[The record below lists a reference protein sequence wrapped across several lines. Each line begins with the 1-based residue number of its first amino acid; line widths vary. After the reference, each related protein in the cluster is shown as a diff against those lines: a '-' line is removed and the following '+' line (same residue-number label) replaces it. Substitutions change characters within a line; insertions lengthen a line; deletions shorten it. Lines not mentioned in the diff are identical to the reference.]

1 MAGRIDELPDPFANP
16 LDSLPDPFA
25 ADYKKPGVVLP
36 AVKRLGGRLVQSTGQ
51 ALEDLGVESAAGITQ
66 RGRNIQE
73 RNPAYV
79 QSLAELV
86 DRPAQFVGETL
97 ADTGAQVGTSALG
110 AKVGGIAGGLI
121 GGRLGGAPG
130 AKAGAKIGATFG
142 GSAPLALQP
151 YGGMRDEQADQGVD
165 DPGRAVAASVA
176 SAAVERLGLEKLAGK
191 LVGGEVAKLAPDAIR
206 AKEAG
211 MSALRGALV
220 EAPTEVIQTG
230 IERLGGYRPLW
241 DENALDEYG
250 LAAIGGVVGGA
261 GIGGGLGA
269 LTPREQAAPG
279 SEFSQGPQAGGP
291 PGTTPQQSGP
301 AGALPPPT
309 YTGSPGD
316 PAAEY
321 EAQRV
326 AMENRER
333 AEGLYSERA
342 AEEARR
348 QAAIDALAPQPGP
361 QPPLALPAPELADN
375 GVMAVG
381 PDGVARPQY
390 QGEAEQ
396 AAAARQQR
404 SIDMGLTPDV
414 VAAQQRRQSQAQ
426 DLATLAQQPN
436 AGPLTKAVGNNIDGT
451 SLGQQAPRLTGPG
464 ALEGELL
471 PPERREAPKKQALRD
486 QGLIDPENYQRAMGI
501 PMRPDVARRIA
512 EGLAA
517 KGVDSEVLPHPNKPG
532 MLMVVPK
539 QRREPSVPERDIT
552 QEASRVEVDSAEM
565 AQASDGRRSDQPQGG
580 ARALPA
586 QPASARGQA
595 DAGAAGADTGLRAG
609 EPAGNAEPQPKPS
622 LTNYER
628 ATRRAKETP
637 VSLTNPGQQANIART
652 TPTTQQAEAPAA
664 QESPG
669 DLIGESSPE
678 SIASLRALAESSDAA
693 RIDGVLENGRDK
705 AGNAMPD
712 WTPAGNGFE
721 ARQYVQDGQPVQ
733 EVRAPNG
740 AVAQRGLDS
749 NGRPYASLEADG
761 TLDEFLSGAPFAG
774 FQDFFGKKQAGA
786 DAAIAGPQAQESTT
800 PAVDDAPTSDIDTQI
815 AKAEIVIETMR
826 NTGRRA
832 EDDPRMVAAK
842 ERLRALKQ
850 VRDSA
855 ANAAAGPATTSATAE
870 DSSTVQ
876 PAAVTENTAS
886 VTANEGSV
894 TAPDP
899 AADIRRPDGKPFPNK
914 LAAGA
919 ARAKAGQKETHD
931 IVPVEGGFV
940 VRAKGQ
946 GEPASTPANAPR
958 RGEIGGKLAAGEV
971 VTTATGRQTTP
982 FPKVDASS
990 ERKLANSN
998 KRAER
1003 WLMENALAEAEA
1015 RGDNFNARS
1024 FRANL
1029 DKPQQADK
1037 DSAEQYL
1044 FGDEQPPVVPSILKP
1059 LTPAQEAPQADAQ
1072 DKAAPTLSVEA
1083 VRAALKADK
1092 ALRDAFRSK
1101 DGANDPSPE
1110 TGFAARFVQG
1120 WQDAAAGKPMDTRRI
1135 SKPSPE
1141 MREGGFNPV
1150 DSYRSGYL
1158 SQRDG
1163 SPTRARTLDP
1173 VTPPPSGAT
1182 PAATPANPDSG
1193 NAAADERTPRQI
1205 EREAYAFVISS
1216 ADLQAASADRT
1227 EFDKSVAEALRAGG
1241 YAQFADDAAFLD
1253 SAFKKASKLRRDAEL
1268 EKARDPAV
1276 YAAKLSEASATADL
1290 AEGEHADFKAGFD
1303 HALAGRTKSTITGDT
1318 KIAGYEAARKWMK
1331 TADGRAFYEG
1341 KPASKLKN
1349 TGAELRRWFDK
1360 AKKDADDA
1368 SGTWRDVIRGLE
1380 KATVRAQAFRPD
1392 LEGATP
1398 GARRTAE
1405 YVRDQ
1410 LRTFKDYLEDKGLV
1424 RKYRGETFDQALERR
1439 MEVGDEEMQA
1449 ERLAG
1454 IKKAAADY
1462 LSRMQAISEGL
1473 SGAKTVDEVADKAV
1487 AFFFD
1492 DPPKSTYSAAIK
1504 LDINDIVGDF
1514 TGRRNL
1520 ALLELGGPRERFKRD
1535 ESQESSS
1542 SRKQPIAR
1550 PRLDRVTRKD
1560 RPDYRQGKD
1569 VTPEQVK
1576 ETFGFADIGFG
1587 KYVKTKQDQDHL
1599 NYAYDAFRDLADV
1612 LGIKPRDISL
1622 GGKLH
1627 LTIGALGHGRHAAH
1641 YSPNHR
1647 HPDGGTVPVIN
1658 VTNTKGDGTVSH
1670 EWFHA
1675 LDYALRGGYFKQN
1688 GAISALVESGLKARY
1703 DKASIDE
1710 AITRFAR
1717 GSWFYKTRSLSKNDR
1732 IGQTR
1737 FALERGEYGR
1747 AKPTTYKV
1755 NADTLGEGYW
1765 GNNEELFAR
1774 AGEAYI
1780 YDKMAESQNTYLVTD
1795 WVADG
1800 TVNEKTHRGRPY
1812 PAAAER
1818 AHFNALFDALF
1829 KDIAFTEEGPRYTY
1843 IDEGRKARPDDSEV
1857 MKILSAERK
1866 DFEAYRDS
1874 VLERIP
1880 EIVRE
1885 HKRAKSPASDNRSA
1899 DDADRLL
1906 AEQQRREQQR
1916 LELEAAEAA
1925 QRPDPVTSDGALSED
1940 ELGSMFDEAA
1950 AELREQN
1957 QEQPN
1962 VPPPGERVVVDKPPP
1977 GGWTDA
1983 DKVPKADATAAK
1995 LVAEAARQGV
2005 KGIDEALT
2013 GLTKLFGGNNT
2024 LRSFPGGIDPDT
2036 YAQAKPHFEAA
2047 LKAFIDAG
2055 KTIKDL
2061 FKFLI
2066 QNFGEGVKPYA
2077 IQFAREKG
2085 LGANLAESPK
2095 QAENQPQEGADN
2107 VPDGQTT
2114 ARDDRAGDDGEGAR
2128 AASAAD
2134 RQQDAGQPDQP
2145 AGGSREGVVSGGA
2158 VDGAEGRGDGAATAS
2173 ADGADAGSDGP
2184 AAGGRRG
2191 SRGPS
2196 GRVPE
2201 RKRAGSNF
2209 LAPEGSLKREGSWRA
2224 TAERNLDIV
2233 ELVKKLEAE
2242 GRQATPAEQATL
2254 AKFTGWGASEIAQNL
2269 FPRNDSW
2276 AKPEWKALVERRAK
2290 LMSDAERDAAARST
2304 QYAHYTSEEVIRGI
2318 WTALDGMGFK
2328 GGTLLEPGMGV
2339 GLFAAAAPIDTMERS
2354 RYTGIEYDPFT
2365 AKIAKQLFQRE
2376 NVIEG
2381 DYTKTKLPRDFFD
2394 AAIGNPPFGKIVISN
2409 DPEYA
2414 KQRFVLHDYFFA
2426 KTMDRVRPG
2435 GLVVFVTSRYT
2446 MDKAGSKA
2454 RKYLADQAD
2463 LLGAIRLPQTAFK
2476 DNAGTEVVT
2485 DILFLRKR
2493 LTGEAPNGV
2502 QWTGAA
2508 TVDMDAGPLNPT
2520 VNEYFVANPDM
2531 VLGTPALEGSMY
2543 RSKEYTVLPPEG
2555 SIDAALKAA
2564 IAKLPKGV
2572 YTPKNDARAMVRES
2586 IERDFNPKTKKEGTL
2601 YVNDKGDLMRVES
2614 GSGVGLA
2621 GQLDKPLSSKDAAW
2635 VKDYV
2640 GLRDAVKQAQY
2651 DQLSDGEWETS
2662 LKALNKTYDA
2672 FVKKHGNV
2680 RAFTKIERT
2689 ETDED
2694 TGETK
2699 SISYYR
2705 WKNAKLLF
2713 LDVESP
2719 VVEMLES
2726 ITEDDSIEKAAFLK
2740 GRTIKKPTRREIN
2753 STNDALLVSLDERG
2767 GLDIPFVA
2775 ELAKKDEAAV
2785 IKELGNQI
2793 YEVPGGS
2800 WALADEY
2807 LSGDV
2812 VTKLEEAEAA
2822 AEIDDKYQ
2830 RNVQA
2835 LLKVQPRPLAP
2846 ADITVQIGAG
2856 WIPVETYE
2864 DFASDVLGAEVS
2876 ITHIPQTNTWKIV
2889 GGMSRGAARQQI
2901 SDFGTPDRSALEILE
2916 TALLGKDVKITRK
2929 DGDGKSYTDKD
2940 ATAAVNEKL
2949 KAMKET
2955 FGRWV
2960 WQDAG
2965 RGARL
2970 AALYN
2975 RTFNNLAPRTF
2986 DGSHLSLPGL
2996 SLKYKLY
3003 DHQKRAIW
3011 RIVQTGNTYLDH
3023 AVGAGKTLEMI
3034 VAGMEMRRL
3043 GLVSKP
3049 MYVVPKHMLK
3059 QFASEFLDA
3068 YPAANILVADD
3079 KNFDKANRGRFVAQ
3093 AALNDPDAVIV
3104 THPSFTKLSVKDESL
3119 QRVSD
3124 RFVGDLK
3131 MAIDEEGDR
3140 FRRKEM
3146 EAQLE
3151 RLERRFA
3158 AKAGKEGKD
3167 AVVDF
3172 EDLGVDFIFVDEA
3185 HEFRKLDFI
3194 SRRGNIKGID
3204 SSGSARALDLFVK
3217 IQHLDSLRPGRSAVL
3232 ASGTPV
3238 VNTIAELYSI
3248 MRMLD
3253 IRSLEKDGLDHFDVW
3268 ANQFGD
3274 VRRELEQNAAGQ
3286 YEFVERFAQFVNV
3299 PELMKRVRNTMDVLT
3314 STQLGALVKR
3324 PDLEGGQPD
3333 LIINPISDRLDN
3345 YLKNELAAR
3354 IEASRNWKPS
3364 PGEPNNK
3371 DPLINIISDGRLAA
3385 IDMRFVDKAL
3395 KDDPDSK
3402 LNRMLED
3409 IVARH
3414 REINKREY
3422 TDKETGSKDM
3432 VRGGTQIVF
3441 SSVGFGAQVAAS
3453 RGFDVKA
3460 EIVKKLTAG
3469 GIKRDQIAFMDEH
3482 STDAKKAQLFKDMRS
3497 GKVRVLFG
3505 SPKNM
3510 GTGVNVQKRLSFLHY
3525 LSPPWYPADVE
3536 QPHGRILRQGN
3547 QNPMV
3552 GIKWYA
3558 TKGTY
3563 DSTMWQMVSRKQK
3576 FIEQA
3581 FTGDDSVRKLEDVS
3595 ESSQYEM
3602 ASALS
3607 SGDQRAIQLAGLNA
3621 DIERLTRLQNAHADE
3636 QATFRGRKRSEA
3648 FMLKQARERL
3658 KQVQD
3663 ANDAMGGEYV
3673 SDMTVNIDGQA
3684 LKEGVAA
3691 GEAIRAAMT
3700 KVLNDWKP
3708 AADSA
3713 SEANKNAPSVE
3724 IARIQGKYPLM
3735 VDAEMISTGDGA
3747 VKTGNLTLVLP
3758 NNIEQE
3764 IEQNNRNPENLD
3776 PRGLYTRVRNR
3787 LNSLPSMLADQK
3799 SRVAEIESNIE
3810 KVTARIGVPFQFE
3823 ADLFDKVKEAADLRA
3838 ALAGETDAKKA
3849 ESEAAPDLRADDGRR
3864 VADGFSA
3871 EQAREIIRRRFGK
3884 GAENLER
3891 AGILK
3896 LISSPADYPPKY
3908 AAYLNKMAASRN
3920 IKGFY
3925 DPESGSAFVIPG
3937 NIKSEDDLVK
3947 TVLHEIGEH
3956 YGLKTM
3962 MGDGAYARLL
3972 KQLSAMK
3979 ATNPRVRE
3987 AFEKVGRLYQH
3998 LEPGSERFLREVLAS
4013 ASEDPSILSQ
4023 PWYKQLIQAI
4033 RRFLFKTGI
4042 VPIRFTDAELA
4053 GMVAASLRQS
4063 MRLPPGGP
4071 RGGRREPT
4079 MERRGEDGIDFRLD
4093 DPAGTINRI
4102 SAAAQKL
4109 PSASD
4114 FNADK
4119 RSVWLR
4125 ALTRQ
4130 QIVDVGKDQ
4139 FNTGSG
4145 NLAQQF
4151 ERVAR
4156 QIEADSNNELNKPIG
4171 EGRRTFGEIAEAWAK
4186 MASPNPVGGNR
4197 SGAAQ
4202 LARVMHEATLIGIDP
4217 DKPMQNEADPAEYAR
4232 LRKAFT
4238 ALPADVQTLYRDVR
4252 DAYAKRREDFEQ
4264 ALTQRIEES
4273 KASGSQKRA
4282 MLNSLRQQF
4291 EAGRVKGPYFPLS
4304 RFGDYY
4310 VVAEKDGE
4318 REFVMAESQAE
4329 QRRELERL
4337 RAEGFT
4343 VRAGKS
4349 IKGLASEMGKGN
4361 STFIADMVN
4370 MIDAEVSGPEA
4381 DALKDG
4387 LWQMYLQS
4395 LPELSVRKKFIHRK
4409 GTPGFSQDALRAF
4422 ASQIGHGSKQIAR
4435 LRHAHKLS
4443 DALRAMK
4450 EHAANAPDPN
4460 KAADILKA
4468 LDSSYQWM
4476 MTPNNASWANNL
4488 TNLGFAWYL
4497 GVTPAAAAVNL
4508 TQLPIVTLPVLAA
4521 KNGWAAAS
4529 SALGAACARSSFT
4542 ARARRASRRTRCAP
4556 LPARSATARSR
4567 LPGCGTPTS

>member
-36 AVKRLGGRLVQSTGQ
+36 AAKRLGGRLVQSTGQ

-97 ADTGAQVGTSALG
+97 ADGGAQVGTSALG

-151 YGGMRDEQADQGVD
+151 YGGMRDSQAEQGVD
-165 DPGRAVAASVA
+165 DPGRAVAASAA

-191 LVGGEVAKLAPDAIR
+191 LVGGEVAKLARDDSR
-206 AKEAG
+206 YKEIG
-211 MSALRGALV
+211 KSALRGGLV
-220 EAPTEVIQTG
+220 EPPTEGIQTG

-241 DENALDEYG
+241 DEEALDEYG
-250 LAAIGGVVGGA
+250 VAMLGGLVSGA

-396 AAAARQQR
+396 AAATRQQR

-471 PPERREAPKKQALRD
+471 APEKREAPKTVAPRD
-486 QGLIDPENYQRAMGI
+486 QDLIDPENYQKAMGL
-501 PMRPDVARRIA
+501 PMRPDVAQRVA
-512 EGLAA
+512 EGLSA
-517 KGVDSEVLPHPNKPG
+517 KGVESEVLPHPNKPG

-539 QRREPSVPERDIT
+539 NARTPAKPERDIT
-552 QEASRVEVDSAEM
+552 PETRRVEVDPSQET
-565 AQASDGRRSDQPQGG
+565 QASDGGRGNQALGG
-580 ARALPA
+580 ARDLQTDEGRAA
-586 QPASARGQA
+586 GRGGDDARGLA
-595 DAGAAGADTGLRAG
+595 PGLRAPVAVG
-609 EPAGNAEPQPKPS
+609 DAEPQPKPS
-622 LTNYER
+622 LSDYDR
-628 ATRRAKETP
+628 VMRRAKETP
-637 VSLTNPGQQANIART
+637 VSLTNQDQQVN
-652 TPTTQQAEAPAA
+652 P
-664 QESPG
+664 
-669 DLIGESSPE
+669 
-678 SIASLRALAESSDAA
+678 
-693 RIDGVLENGRDK
+693 
-705 AGNAMPD
+705 
-712 WTPAGNGFE
+712 
-721 ARQYVQDGQPVQ
+721 
-733 EVRAPNG
+733 
-740 AVAQRGLDS
+740 
-749 NGRPYASLEADG
+749 
-761 TLDEFLSGAPFAG
+761 
-774 FQDFFGKKQAGA
+774 A
-786 DAAIAGPQAQESTT
+786 DAIQPEQAANAAERPAVPEEVAAASPTGQASTT
-800 PAVDDAPTSDIDTQI
+800 PAADAAPASAGEPIVEHVTKKGKTLRGVVRRGITLNE
-815 AKAEIVIETMR
+815 AKAIDPYAFKKDGGIFIREDRIAVANMAAPEADAQPATEQAPASPVKSSPGYLEDGPSVPDAKFKPGETVTARPGRTIDEAKVVRVFDREVAGMKTRVAVIE
-826 NTGRRA
+826 
-832 EDDPRMVAAK
+832 
-842 ERLRALKQ
+842 
-850 VRDSA
+850 
-855 ANAAAGPATTSATAE
+855 
-870 DSSTVQ
+870 
-876 PAAVTENTAS
+876 
-886 VTANEGSV
+886 
-894 TAPDP
+894 
-899 AADIRRPDGKPFPNK
+899 RPDGKRLQVNEGE
-914 LAAGA
+914 LSAG
-919 ARAKAGQKETHD
+919 RFGS
-931 IVPVEGGFV
+931 P
-940 VRAKGQ
+940 
-946 GEPASTPANAPR
+946 
-958 RGEIGGKLAAGEV
+958 AAGE
-971 VTTATGRQTTP
+971 TSGKQAQPAGARRPQPGESGYTL
-982 FPKVDASS
+982 VDAM
-990 ERKLANSN
+990 ND
-998 KRAER
+998 
-1003 WLMENALAEAEA
+1003 LMEL
-1015 RGDNFNARS
+1015 
-1024 FRANL
+1024 
-1029 DKPQQADK
+1029 
-1037 DSAEQYL
+1037 
-1044 FGDEQPPVVPSILKP
+1044 
-1059 LTPAQEAPQADAQ
+1059 
-1072 DKAAPTLSVEA
+1072 
-1083 VRAALKADK
+1083 
-1092 ALRDAFRSK
+1092 
-1101 DGANDPSPE
+1101 
-1110 TGFAARFVQG
+1110 
-1120 WQDAAAGKPMDTRRI
+1120 
-1135 SKPSPE
+1135 
-1141 MREGGFNPV
+1141 
-1150 DSYRSGYL
+1150 
-1158 SQRDG
+1158 
-1163 SPTRARTLDP
+1163 
-1173 VTPPPSGAT
+1173 
-1182 PAATPANPDSG
+1182 
-1193 NAAADERTPRQI
+1193 
-1205 EREAYAFVISS
+1205 
-1216 ADLQAASADRT
+1216 
-1227 EFDKSVAEALRAGG
+1227 
-1241 YAQFADDAAFLD
+1241 
-1253 SAFKKASKLRRDAEL
+1253 
-1268 EKARDPAV
+1268 
-1276 YAAKLSEASATADL
+1276 
-1290 AEGEHADFKAGFD
+1290 
-1303 HALAGRTKSTITGDT
+1303 
-1318 KIAGYEAARKWMK
+1318 
-1331 TADGRAFYEG
+1331 
-1341 KPASKLKN
+1341 
-1349 TGAELRRWFDK
+1349 
-1360 AKKDADDA
+1360 
-1368 SGTWRDVIRGLE
+1368 
-1380 KATVRAQAFRPD
+1380 RAQAESQGRVAD
-1392 LEGATP
+1392 
-1398 GARRTAE
+1398 ARLMSSIRQQE
-1405 YVRDQ
+1405 KLVRD
-1410 LRTFKDYLEDKGLV
+1410 
-1424 RKYRGETFDQALERR
+1424 
-1439 MEVGDEEMQA
+1439 ME
-1449 ERLAG
+1449 AG
-1454 IKKAAADY
+1454 
-1462 LSRMQAISEGL
+1462 
-1473 SGAKTVDEVADKAV
+1473 
-1487 AFFFD
+1487 
-1492 DPPKSTYSAAIK
+1492 
-1504 LDINDIVGDF
+1504 
-1514 TGRRNL
+1514 
-1520 ALLELGGPRERFKRD
+1520 
-1535 ESQESSS
+1535 
-1542 SRKQPIAR
+1542 
-1550 PRLDRVTRKD
+1550 
-1560 RPDYRQGKD
+1560 
-1569 VTPEQVK
+1569 
-1576 ETFGFADIGFG
+1576 
-1587 KYVKTKQDQDHL
+1587 
-1599 NYAYDAFRDLADV
+1599 
-1612 LGIKPRDISL
+1612 
-1622 GGKLH
+1622 
-1627 LTIGALGHGRHAAH
+1627 
-1641 YSPNHR
+1641 
-1647 HPDGGTVPVIN
+1647 
-1658 VTNTKGDGTVSH
+1658 
-1670 EWFHA
+1670 
-1675 LDYALRGGYFKQN
+1675 
-1688 GAISALVESGLKARY
+1688 
-1703 DKASIDE
+1703 
-1710 AITRFAR
+1710 
-1717 GSWFYKTRSLSKNDR
+1717 
-1732 IGQTR
+1732 
-1737 FALERGEYGR
+1737 
-1747 AKPTTYKV
+1747 
-1755 NADTLGEGYW
+1755 
-1765 GNNEELFAR
+1765 
-1774 AGEAYI
+1774 
-1780 YDKMAESQNTYLVTD
+1780 
-1795 WVADG
+1795 
-1800 TVNEKTHRGRPY
+1800 
-1812 PAAAER
+1812 
-1818 AHFNALFDALF
+1818 
-1829 KDIAFTEEGPRYTY
+1829 
-1843 IDEGRKARPDDSEV
+1843 
-1857 MKILSAERK
+1857 
-1866 DFEAYRDS
+1866 
-1874 VLERIP
+1874 
-1880 EIVRE
+1880 
-1885 HKRAKSPASDNRSA
+1885 
-1899 DDADRLL
+1899 
-1906 AEQQRREQQR
+1906 
-1916 LELEAAEAA
+1916 
-1925 QRPDPVTSDGALSED
+1925 TSDGALSDD
-1940 ELGSMFDEAA
+1940 ELSTLFDEAA

-1957 QEQPN
+1957 QEQPD
-1962 VPPPGERVVVDKPPP
+1962 VPPPGERVVGDKPPP
-1977 GGWTDA
+1977 GGWTEA
-1983 DKVPKADATAAK
+1983 DKVPKAPPKTASKPDPKVDQTAAK

-2128 AASAAD
+2128 AASATD

-2145 AGGSREGVVSGGA
+2145 AGGSRERVVSGGA

-2201 RKRAGSNF
+2201 RKRDGNNF
-2209 LAPEGSLKREGSWRA
+2209 LAPQGSLKREGSWRA

-2233 ELVKKLEAE
+2233 ELVQRLEAE
-2242 GRQATPAEQATL
+2242 GRQATPEEQAKI

-2339 GLFAAAAPIDTMERS
+2339 GLFAAAAPKDTMERS

-2493 LTGEAPNGV
+2493 LPGEAPNGV

-2520 VNEYFVANPDM
+2520 VNEYFAANPDM

-2555 SIDAALKAA
+2555 SIETALKKA
-2564 IAKLPKGV
+2564 INKLPKGV

-2601 YVNDKGDLMRVES
+2601 YISDKGDLMRVES

-2621 GQLDKPLSSKDAAW
+2621 GQLDKPLSAKDAAW

-2651 DQLSDGEWETS
+2651 DQLTDGEWETS
-2662 LKALNKTYDA
+2662 LKALNKNYDA

-2726 ITEDDSIEKAAFLK
+2726 ISEDDSIEKAAFLK
-2740 GRTIKKPTRREIN
+2740 ARTIKKPTRREIN
-2753 STNDALLVSLDERG
+2753 GTNDALLVSLDERG

-2800 WALADEY
+2800 WSLADEY

-2835 LLKVQPRPLAP
+2835 LLKVQPKPLAP

-2876 ITHIPQTNTWKIV
+2876 ITHIPQTNTWKIE

-3119 QRVSD
+3119 QRVSG

-3385 IDMRFVDKAL
+3385 IDMRFVDKSL

-3414 REINKREY
+3414 REIDKREY
-3422 TDKETGSKDM
+3422 TDKETGGKDM

-3469 GIKRDQIAFMDEH
+3469 GIRRDQIAFMDEH

-3636 QATFRGRKRSEA
+3636 QATFRGRKRSEE

-3684 LKEGVAA
+3684 LKESVAA

-3700 KVLNDWKP
+3700 KVLKDWKP

-3799 SRVAEIESNIE
+3799 SRVAELESNIE

-3864 VADGFSA
+3864 VADGFTA
-3871 EQAREIIRRRFGK
+3871 KQAREIIRRRFGK

-3891 AGILK
+3891 EGILK

-3962 MGDGAYARLL
+3962 MGDSAYARLL

-4119 RSVWLR
+4119 RSTWLK

-4130 QIVDVGKDQ
+4130 QIVDVGKEQ
-4139 FNTGSG
+4139 FNTASG

-4151 ERVAR
+4151 ERIAR

-4171 EGRRTFGEIAEAWAK
+4171 KGRRTFGEIAEAWAK
-4186 MASPNPVGGNR
+4186 MASPNPLGGNR
-4197 SGAAQ
+4197 AGAAQ
-4202 LARVMHEATLIGIDP
+4202 LARLMHDATLAGLDP
-4217 DKPMQNEADPAEYAR
+4217 DLKMPEGADPAEYAR

-4291 EAGRVKGPYFPLS
+4291 EAGRVKGPYFPLA

-4310 VVAEKDGE
+4310 VVAEKDGQ

-4329 QRRELERL
+4329 QRRESERL

-4361 STFIADMVN
+4361 STFIADMVD
-4370 MIDAEVSGPEA
+4370 MIDQEVPGPEA

-4450 EHAANAPDPN
+4450 EHAPDAPDPN

-4476 MTPNNASWANNL
+4476 MNPNNASWANNL

-4529 SALGAACARSSFT
+4529 SALGAALKDYTGSRFNKA
-4542 ARARRASRRTRCAP
+4542 ARAKLEGERGGDLGRMLKELEDSGAISRTMSMSLMGLSDANSAAAIGSQRVMKLIGGLFHGAEVMNREVTAIAAYRLARNAGKSHEDATQSAYDAIFESHFDYSSENRAEFMRGNVARVILLFKQYSQNMSYFLARNFHQTFKGASKEERREAATKLFGVVGMTGAFAGTMGLPLVGMTMTLAGLLEGLLGDDDEPWDVEAAYRMWLDEQFGAAGDVLAKGVGNLTGADIASRTSLGELWFRRPSRDLEGQAMAQHYIGEILGPVVGIGVDMTVATQLMAEGKLFRGFEKAMPKFARDFMKTYRFADEGATNLRGDPVVEQFSAGELAMQASGLAPAVLNEQYDRTGAMKRIEQRIMKRRQSLMTLYVEAANAGDEETMREAIAKI
-4556 LPARSATARSR
+4556 ARYNKAQPSWPITSDSLRQSIRSR
-4567 LPGCGTPTS
+4567 ANYSERMIGGVGINPKLREQVVQQVWQ